1 MNDFTKVTQNNLVD
15 FWDGFVNFIPNLTGA
30 LIVLIVG
37 WITAIVVGKIIGG
50 ILYRLKFNEPFKGE
64 KWDKAMEQANININ
78 PSDFLG
84 KVAKWVVFVLVIW
97 IVADILNLEQV
108 TIFVGKII
116 DYIPNVIAA
125 TLIFIIAVIIGEL
138 LSKLVIATVE
148 KSEFPYSRLFGTVVK
163 VAIWIVATIA
173 ILVELGVAEELL
185 MILFS
190 GLVAFLVIALGLS
203 FGLGGKDAAAKF
215 IETIK
220 KNIK

>member
-37 WITAIVVGKIIGG
+37 WIAAIVVGKIIGG

-220 KNIK
+220 KSIK

>member
-108 TIFVGKII
+108 TIFVGKIV

>member
-220 KNIK
+220 KSIK

>member
-15 FWDGFVNFIPNLTGA
+15 FWDGFVDFIPNLTGA

-37 WITAIVVGKIIGG
+37 WIVAIVVGKIISG

-64 KWDKAMEQANININ
+64 KWSKSMEQANIDIN

-108 TIFVGKII
+108 TIFVGKIV

-220 KNIK
+220 KSIK